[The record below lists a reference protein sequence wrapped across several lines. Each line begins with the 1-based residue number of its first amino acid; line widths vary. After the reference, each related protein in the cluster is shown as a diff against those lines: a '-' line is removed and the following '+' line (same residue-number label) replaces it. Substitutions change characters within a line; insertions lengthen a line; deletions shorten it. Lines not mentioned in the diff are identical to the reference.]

1 MRAAIECR
9 YEGRTITVEDAL
21 SIRDGSTRSNQI
33 ALEFLCIEC
42 GDPIKPHT
50 AGENSA
56 AHFEHYLSRN
66 YSCSYSAGP
75 KLANAGAQVEIFD
88 IDDKRATEGYEID
101 KQITSYGRNRGL
113 VASCKERDKHTC
125 QACGLHLIVHGR
137 YVIECHHTKP
147 VAMHGEREVL
157 LDELICLCPTCHRI
171 AHTRLE
177 PLSVLEIKAARGGL

>member
-137 YVIECHHTKP
+137 YVIECLILPLFHGHP
-147 VAMHGEREVL
+147 VKRFN
-157 LDELICLCPTCHRI
+157 I
-171 AHTRLE
+171 AN
-177 PLSVLEIKAARGGL
+177 